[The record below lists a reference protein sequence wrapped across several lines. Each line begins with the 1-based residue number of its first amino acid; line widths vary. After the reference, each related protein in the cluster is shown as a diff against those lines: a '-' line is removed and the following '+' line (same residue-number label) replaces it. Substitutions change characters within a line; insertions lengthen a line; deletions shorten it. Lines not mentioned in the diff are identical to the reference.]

1 MFVCLFS
8 EAKARNQD
16 NFAIV
21 CNSCSYTELSQLAEA
36 NYNASNHSGN
46 YLLINYESGNI
57 YKLRM
62 MYEPEIGQA
71 LPIGVAISST
81 EQAEFE
87 IQQQAY
93 DLYRYALYQTYL
105 SNLSYGAYELK
116 GDKYATDEIISDY
129 KYTANVNRQLRNLN
143 VSIIKLAFQGFS
155 VDFGG
160 SKIEIKLADG
170 GSAFIKYSGLFLS
183 GTVSP
188 QYELVNIVDKDGNEI
203 PDSDLKDAKLTFRF
217 TDLDNFNVF
226 MDYMEQNFNIGR
238 DEIEVTYIKRI
249 GNPKKPVTTII
260 GLENGNATLQPPA
273 DDSEFKEDP

>member
-1 MFVCLFS
+1 
-8 EAKARNQD
+8 
-16 NFAIV
+16 
-21 CNSCSYTELSQLAEA
+21 
-36 NYNASNHSGN
+36 
-46 YLLINYESGNI
+46 
-57 YKLRM
+57 M

-129 KYTANVNRQLRNLN
+129 KYNANVNRQLRNLT

-170 GSAFIKYSGLFLS
+170 GSAFIKYSGLILS

-260 GLENGNATLQPPA
+260 DLENGNATLQPPA